1 MDVPLNVDVRCAGR
15 ICGTSVALVLNP
27 VSDQVAHLVVKE
39 RHAPHKERLLPLDLI
54 SETTPEYIALGCT
67 ADELAE
73 MEPFVE
79 TEYVQVTVPHYV
91 NTGVTYSLPYVVR
104 EPETETV
111 PTHHEH
117 LPPHELAVRRGA
129 RIEATDGQVG
139 RVDEFL
145 MDPANGH
152 VTHLVMREGHL
163 WAQKDVAIPISQI
176 EHLGESEVFL
186 KLSKREV
193 GELPEIRL
201 RRRDL

>member
-15 ICGTSVALVLNP
+15 VCGTSVALVLNP
-27 VSDQVAHLVVKE
+27 VSDQVTHLVIKE

-54 SETTPEYIALGCT
+54 SETTPEYIVLGCT
-67 ADELAE
+67 ADELAA

-79 TEYVQVTVPHYV
+79 TEYVQITVPHYV
-91 NTGVTYSLPYVVR
+91 NAGMTYSLPYVVR

-111 PTHHEH
+111 LTHHEH

-129 RIEATDGQVG
+129 RIEATDGPVG

-145 MDPANGH
+145 VDPANGH

-186 KLSKREV
+186 KLNKREI